1 MLDMKRPLILIA
13 VAILLA
19 TATFSSNADQTNLV
33 QNFQIQLF
41 GVKQGG
47 TATYG
52 NITITSV
59 DVEMVGTRDVIRA
72 LGTATGNNY
81 SRAAKLVVVSP
92 LAGGNSSVQ
101 VRDGDLNTDVSGF
114 FSHEQ
119 TSPAVSGSQSNSRTG
134 RSSTM
139 DFNIQTFSLH
149 DSEGTPLSLHFSVQ
163 GVSIDTTVNN
173 PNSGVSSETN
183 ANVSGSGD
191 QDGGLLILQGT
202 IGIRGRTLEVVPGD
216 PVAPG
221 V

>member
-19 TATFSSNADQTNLV
+19 TATFSSKADQTNLV

-52 NITITSV
+52 NT
-59 DVEMVGTRDVIRA
+59 
-72 LGTATGNNY
+72 Y

-119 TSPAVSGSQSNSRTG
+119 TSPAVSGSQSNSR
-134 RSSTM
+134 
-139 DFNIQTFSLH
+139 
-149 DSEGTPLSLHFSVQ
+149 
-163 GVSIDTTVNN
+163 
-173 PNSGVSSETN
+173 
-183 ANVSGSGD
+183 
-191 QDGGLLILQGT
+191 
-202 IGIRGRTLEVVPGD
+202 
-216 PVAPG
+216 
-221 V
+221 